1 MKEITLDNFY
11 YFFIIEKNKI
21 MNAFIAAVID
31 KKTIL
36 IANDGR
42 LLKKSFLG
50 FIILM
55 TAFQTNALG
64 EIVRQVLVDAYL
76 QVSVFVGFTLFIF
89 IGMDALTKFNITYI
103 LEKTKKVHVIMAS
116 LSGAIPGCGGA
127 IVVVTQYIQGRI
139 SFGSLVAVLTATMGD
154 AAFLLLATEP
164 KTGFLIFTLGALV
177 GALSGY
183 LVDLLHGESYLQG
196 DSKIKVEF
204 QKLKKTFV
212 SRFNIF
218 WSLIFLPGFVIGL
231 FVASQVDVDKILNI
245 PKDYSLVS
253 FLGLS
258 GAILSIF
265 MWSLN
270 PLSDFQCSTDR
281 TRNLLPRVVDTTN
294 FVTTWVI
301 CGFLVFELF
310 MYFTSIDLEIFF
322 NIWLPFVPLVAI
334 LFGFLPGCG
343 PQIIVTTFYL
353 NGYIPLSAE
362 IGNAISNDGDALFP
376 AIALAP
382 KAAII
387 ATLYS
392 AVPAIIFAYGFM
404 LFFE

>member
-1 MKEITLDNFY
+1 
-11 YFFIIEKNKI
+11 
-21 MNAFIAAVID
+21 MNAFIAAVIE

-36 IANDGR
+36 IENEGR

-50 FIILM
+50 FAILIM
-55 TAFQTNALG
+55 AFQTNTFG
-64 EIVRQVLVDAYL
+64 DVVRQALIDAYL

-89 IGMDALTKFNITYI
+89 IGMDALTKFNIPYV
-103 LEKTKKVHVIMAS
+103 LDKTKNFHVVMAS
-116 LSGAIPGCGGA
+116 LLGALPGCGGA

-154 AAFLLLATEP
+154 AAFLLLAAEP
-164 KTGFLIFTLGALV
+164 FTGLFIFALGASV
-177 GALSGY
+177 GALTGY
-183 LVDLLHGESYLQG
+183 LVDKIHGESYLQG
-196 DSKIKVEF
+196 NSKLKVEF
-204 QKLKKTFV
+204 KKLHKTFV
-212 SRFNIF
+212 SKFNIF
-218 WSLIFLPGFVIGL
+218 WTLIFLPGFVIGL
-231 FVASQVDVDKILNI
+231 FVAFQQDLDLILNI
-245 PKDYSLVS
+245 PKGFSLVAS
-253 FLGLS
+253 LGLA
-258 GAILSIF
+258 GEILSIF

-281 TRNLLPRVVDTTN
+281 TRNLLSRVVDTTN

-301 CGFLVFELF
+301 CGFLVFEIF
-310 MYFTSIDLEIFF
+310 MHITSYDLKTFF
-322 NIWLPFVPLVAI
+322 DIWLPFVPLMAI

-343 PQIIVTTFYL
+343 PQIVVTTFYL
-353 NGYIPLSAE
+353 NGFIPLSAE

-392 AVPAIIFAYGFM
+392 AIPAFIFAYGYMF
-404 LFFE
+404 LFE

>member
-1 MKEITLDNFY
+1 
-11 YFFIIEKNKI
+11 
-21 MNAFIAAVID
+21 MNAFIAAVIE

-36 IANDGR
+36 IANEGR

-50 FIILM
+50 FAILIM
-55 TAFQTNALG
+55 AFQVNDFGDL
-64 EIVRQVLVDAYL
+64 VRQALVDAYL

-89 IGMDALTKFNITYI
+89 IGMDALTKFNIAYI
-103 LEKTKKVHVIMAS
+103 LDKTKKFHVIMSS
-116 LSGAIPGCGGA
+116 LLGALPGCGGA

-164 KTGFLIFTLGALV
+164 FTGLFIFALGASV

-183 LVDLLHGESYLQG
+183 IVDKIHGINYLQNT
-196 DSKIKVEF
+196 SKIKVEF
-204 QKLKKTFV
+204 EKLKKTFV
-212 SRFNIF
+212 SNFNIF
-218 WSLIFLPGFVIGL
+218 WTLIFLPGFVVGL
-231 FVASQVDVDKILNI
+231 FVAFQQDVDQILNI
-245 PKDYSLVS
+245 PDGYSLVTS
-253 FLGLS
+253 LGLA
-258 GAILSIF
+258 GAMLSIF

-281 TRNLLPRVVDTTN
+281 TRSLLPRVVDTTN

-301 CGFLVFELF
+301 CAFLVFEIF
-310 MYFTSIDLEIFF
+310 MYFTSLDLKILF
-322 NIWLPFVPLVAI
+322 NIWMPFVPFVAI
-334 LFGFLPGCG
+334 LLGFLPGCG

-353 NGYIPLSAE
+353 NGLIPLSAE

-382 KAAII
+382 KAAVI

-392 AVPAIIFAYGFM
+392 AIPAFIFAYGYMF
-404 LFFE
+404 LFE

>member
-1 MKEITLDNFY
+1 
-11 YFFIIEKNKI
+11 
-21 MNAFIAAVID
+21 MNAFITAVIE

-36 IANDGR
+36 IANEGR

-50 FIILM
+50 FAILIM
-55 TAFQTNALG
+55 TFQANSFG
-64 EIVRQVLVDAYL
+64 DVVRQALIDAYL

-89 IGMDALTKFNITYI
+89 IGMDTLTKFNIPYV
-103 LEKTKKVHVIMAS
+103 LDRTKKIHVIMAS
-116 LSGAIPGCGGA
+116 LLGALPGCGGA
-127 IVVVTQYIQGRI
+127 IIVVTQYIQGRI

-154 AAFLLLATEP
+154 AAFLLLAAEP
-164 KTGFLIFTLGALV
+164 KTGLFIFALGAVV

-183 LVDLLHGESYLQG
+183 IVDKIHGISYLQ
-196 DSKIKVEF
+196 DHSKIKVVFE
-204 QKLKKTFV
+204 KLKKNFI
-212 SRFNIF
+212 SKFNIF
-218 WSLIFLPGFVIGL
+218 WTLIFLPGFVVGI
-231 FVASQVDVDKILNI
+231 FVAFQQDLDQILKI
-245 PKDYSLVS
+245 PEGFSLVAS
-253 FLGLS
+253 LGLA

-281 TRNLLPRVVDTTN
+281 TRNLLSRVVDTTN

-301 CGFLVFELF
+301 CGFLVFEIF
-310 MYFTSIDLEIFF
+310 IYITSYDLKTFF
-322 NIWLPFVPLVAI
+322 DIWLPFVPLMAI

-343 PQIIVTTFYL
+343 PQIVVTTFYL
-353 NGYIPLSAE
+353 NGFIPLSAE

-392 AVPAIIFAYGFM
+392 AIPAFIFAYGYM
-404 LFFE
+404 YLFE

>member
-1 MKEITLDNFY
+1 
-11 YFFIIEKNKI
+11 
-21 MNAFIAAVID
+21 MNAFIAAVLE

-36 IANDGR
+36 VANEAR

-50 FIILM
+50 LAILVM
-55 TAFQTNALG
+55 AFQTNSFG
-64 EIVRQVLVDAYL
+64 EMVRSTLVDAYL

-89 IGMDALTKFNITYI
+89 IGLDALTRFNISYI
-103 LEKTKKVHVIMAS
+103 LDKTKKYHVVMAS
-116 LSGAIPGCGGA
+116 LLGALPGCGGA

-154 AAFLLLATEP
+154 AAFLLLAAEP
-164 KTGFLIFTLGALV
+164 FTGLFIFGLGAFV
-177 GALSGY
+177 GTISGY
-183 LVDLLHGESYLQG
+183 IVDQIHGVNYLQG

-204 QKLKKTFV
+204 EKVSKNFV
-212 SRFNIF
+212 SKFNIF
-218 WSLIFLPGFVIGL
+218 WALIFIPGFVIGL
-231 FVASQVDVDKILNI
+231 FVAFQQDVDQLLAI
-245 PKDYSLVS
+245 PD
-253 FLGLS
+253 GLS
-258 GAILSIF
+258 IVYSIGAAGAILCIF

-281 TRNLLPRVVDTTN
+281 SRNLLSRVVDTTN

-301 CGFLVFELF
+301 CGFLTFEIF
-310 MYFTSIDLEIFF
+310 MYFTEYNLKTFF
-322 NIWLPFVPLVAI
+322 EIWLPFVPLMAV

-343 PQIIVTTFYL
+343 PQIVVTTFYL
-353 NGYIPLSAE
+353 NGSIPLSAE

-376 AIALAP
+376 AIALTP

-392 AVPAIIFAYGFM
+392 AVPAIVFAYGYMFI
-404 LFFE
+404 FE